1 MKTKEVKKRIASFE
15 EALKVTGRP
24 QLPDFSNL
32 PADLRE
38 YFEAQYMAIV
48 ITEAL
53 NEGWTPDW
61 TNQNQQK
68 WIPWFHRQVSSS
80 GFVFYD
86 SFYSSSF
93 AHAGRGSRLCFKDEA
108 TARYAGKQFI
118 EIWNKLLL
126 K

>member
-53 NEGWTPDW
+53 NEGWVADF
-61 TNQNQQK
+61 TNNSQEK
-68 WIPWFHRQVSSS
+68 WWPWFTMCSS
-80 GFVFYD
+80 GFVFRDTYYY
-86 SFYSSSF
+86 YSGTI
-93 AHAGRGSRLCFKDEA
+93 AGYGSRLCFKDEA
-108 TARYAGKQFI
+108 TAIYAGQQFI